1 MHATV
6 RDYDGCVEESDIAKV
21 HVKPA
26 GLDLNP
32 GIGPF
37 LLLIYYNLENFDPPP
52 PRPRKSDHAA
62 YSFTVNVHVVLISQC
77 L

>member
-32 GIGPF
+32 GIGPY

-52 PRPRKSDHAA
+52 RPRKSDHAA
-62 YSFTVNVHVVLISQC
+62 
-77 L
+77 